1 MKIKELIK
9 VLNAYN
15 PELPVCFFESSRQ
28 EYCEIDDDESNS
40 INRVWDDAHQEWI
53 LSLTEGDDTLYY
65 RLLAGQ
71 K

>member
-28 EYCEIDDDESNS
+28 EYYEIDDDESNS
-40 INRVWDDAHQEWI
+40 ICRVWDDSHQEWI
-53 LSLTEGDDTLYY
+53 LSLTESDNSLHY